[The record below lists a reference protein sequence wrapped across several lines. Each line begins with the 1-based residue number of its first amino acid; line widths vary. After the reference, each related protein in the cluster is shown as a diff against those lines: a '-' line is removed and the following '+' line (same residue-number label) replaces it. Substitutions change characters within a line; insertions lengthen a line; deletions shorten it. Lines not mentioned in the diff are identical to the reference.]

1 MRSRMKCPIL
11 ITAHT
16 RRYIMCLGGSPSA
29 PPPAPATPPPVN
41 TDVAME
47 QGADNERK
55 RRAAAA
61 GSASTILT
69 SPTGASGQAQ
79 TTSKTLMGA

>member
-1 MRSRMKCPIL
+1 
-11 ITAHT
+11 
-16 RRYIMCLGGSPSA
+16 MCLGGSPKAPDA
-29 PPPAPATPPPVN
+29 PPPTPPPIN

-61 GSASTILT
+61 GAKSTILT